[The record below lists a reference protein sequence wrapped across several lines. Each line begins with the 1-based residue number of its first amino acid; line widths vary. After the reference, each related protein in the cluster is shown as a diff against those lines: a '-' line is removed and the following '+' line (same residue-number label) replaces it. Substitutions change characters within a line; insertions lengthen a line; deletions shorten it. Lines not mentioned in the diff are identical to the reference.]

1 MRTLLKVTIDAEP
14 GNRGILEGALPKV
27 IQSAIDKLKP
37 EAAYFYSNNG
47 KRCCM
52 MVFDMKDSSEMPGIT
67 EPFFMALNAEVELC
81 PVMNA
86 EDLQKGLGM
95 FMSSQNK

>member
-1 MRTLLKVTIDAEP
+1 
-14 GNRGILEGALPKV
+14 
-27 IQSAIDKLKP
+27 
-37 EAAYFYSNNG
+37 
-47 KRCCM
+47 M

-67 EPFFMALNAEVELC
+67 EPFFIALNAEVELC
-81 PVMNA
+81 PVMNV

>member
-37 EAAYFYSNNG
+37 EAAYFYSDSG
-47 KRCCM
+47 KRSCM
-52 MVFDMKDSSEMPGIT
+52 MVFDMKDSSEIPGIT
-67 EPFFMALNAEVELC
+67 EPFFIALNAEVELC

>member
-14 GNRGILEGALPKV
+14 GNRGILEGSLPKV
-27 IQSAIDKLKP
+27 IQETYQRLNP
-37 EAAYFYSNNG
+37 EAAYFYSDKG
-47 KRCCM
+47 RRSCM
-52 MVFDMKDSSEMPGIT
+52 MVFDMKDSSEIPGIT
-67 EPFFMALNAEVELC
+67 EPFFIAMNAEVELY